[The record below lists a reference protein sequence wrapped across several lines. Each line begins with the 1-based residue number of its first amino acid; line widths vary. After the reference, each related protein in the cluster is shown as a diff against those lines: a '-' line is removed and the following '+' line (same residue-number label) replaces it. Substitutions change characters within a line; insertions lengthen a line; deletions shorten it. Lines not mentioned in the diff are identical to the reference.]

1 MGAATGNRDGLNRN
15 LYEEISLLY
24 VACGEKMRGRA
35 CRVGGAKPAAGV
47 CVPKCTAC
55 CVEIAVGRRKAPQ
68 RSSKC
73 AIALWA
79 ARAKDGADATCW
91 QARRGRMAERTPL
104 WGSDDVSAMRNYRY
118 RHRDSPYVAERSGG
132 NEHPGPG
139 DRGRSA
145 ANFPE
150 RGGAKACV
158 RAMRSAV
165 RGAAAAPTRGCRFF
179 SSTSTL
185 DCGAGRRRGGKAD
198 RSVQR
203 PVRLVRCVGHG
214 VGARG
219 VGAVGLH
226 VRGGAR
232 GTGRAGQRRGMRR
245 GVKPHC
251 AAWAMI
257 RAAGQPFAPP
267 WASALSERPF
277 RPRRKPRAPVR
288 TWPQRPG

>member
-1 MGAATGNRDGLNRN
+1 MADRAKRRAMGAATGNRDGLNRN

-150 RGGAKACV
+150 RGGAEGLCA
-158 RAMRSAV
+158 
-165 RGAAAAPTRGCRFF
+165 
-179 SSTSTL
+179 
-185 DCGAGRRRGGKAD
+185 RGG
-198 RSVQR
+198 R
-203 PVRLVRCVGHG
+203 PCG
-214 VGARG
+214 
-219 VGAVGLH
+219 
-226 VRGGAR
+226 
-232 GTGRAGQRRGMRR
+232 GQRRHQRAGVGFFHPHPPSIAARGAGGAERR
-245 GVKPHC
+245 TD
-251 AAWAMI
+251 
-257 RAAGQPFAPP
+257 QF
-267 WASALSERPF
+267 S
-277 RPRRKPRAPVR
+277 VR
-288 TWPQRPG
+288 FV